1 MLREERPRAERRELS
16 EARFDPQGLRR
27 IRRRTTA
34 LVAMPAIQ
42 PASAATTMIQT
53 SRALESPKTQLIVT
67 RRVLAAVRPTR
78 MTVVA
83 TRIAVDE

>member
-1 MLREERPRAERRELS
+1 
-16 EARFDPQGLRR
+16 
-27 IRRRTTA
+27 
-34 LVAMPAIQ
+34 
-42 PASAATTMIQT
+42 MIQT

-83 TRIAVDE
+83 TRIAIHE